1 MIGEKRQRHHAGVVH
16 DHVDASVGVDGVLA
30 RRLNL
35 GHIGDVRNV
44 GGAFEAGGPDAF
56 EYLVQGVDAD
66 VHAEDLRPTGGTL
79 LRNQLAEAA
88 GRARHDNDLVLQV
101 LRHTFSY
108 QVARY
113 AATTGSSS
121 SGVAPCMIS
130 ASAP

>member
-16 DHVDASVGVDGVLA
+16 DHVDATVGVDGVLA
-30 RRLNL
+30 RRLDL
-35 GHIGDVRNV
+35 SYVGDVRNV
-44 GGAFEAGGPDAF
+44 GGAFEAGGADAF
-56 EYLVQGVDAD
+56 EYLVQGVRADVDAD
-66 VHAEDLRPTGGTL
+66 DLRATGGTFF
-79 LRNQLAEAA
+79 RDQLAEAA
-88 GRARHDNDLVLQV
+88 GCAGHDNDLVLQV

-113 AATTGSSS
+113 AATMGSSS